1 VVPDFSPG
9 YMMTEMLK
17 DVAGANP
24 SLKDKWEE
32 YTPMGRLGN
41 PDELNGTVVYLAS
54 DASSYVTGAQIYVD
68 GGYTC
73 V

>member
-1 VVPDFSPG
+1 MFSPG
-9 YMMTEMLK
+9 YMLTEMLK
-17 DVAGANP
+17 DVARSDP
-24 SLKDKWEE
+24 SLTHKWEE

-54 DASSYVTGAQIYVD
+54 DASSYVTGASISVD